1 MITIPNMTFR
11 HHNFFKKELE
21 IVLSAKMVYFCKTN
35 LLKKQIGISLQIAQ
49 VMFTDGKKSLYRTS
63 FEHEKKNVKKILII
77 E

>member
-1 MITIPNMTFR
+1 M
-11 HHNFFKKELE
+11 LE

-49 VMFTDGKKSLYRTS
+49 VMLTDGKKSLYRTS
-63 FEHEKKNVKKILII
+63 FEHGKKNVKKILKI